1 MMMAYQ
7 RGTALIPDRVS
18 LAIWRSSVI
27 QGLNSQSRVVWSL
40 CSGLAAAG
48 VVESSKSMHLRCL
61 LIHGGW
67 LQKVYLTFRI
77 PVVGQAALPCVYS
90 PVNSLSVYSAVK
102 WKLSPFLRPLAPPCS
117 CQLPLCL
124 CLCPCGCSFC
134 LPWSVTCSVCLWHWL
149 LGHLNEISSWDLLCF
164 FCKVNL
170 FTASVNSAWSIL
182 NALCI
187 CLFFSN
193 PLTWLLFFLL
203 PSVL

>member
-1 MMMAYQ
+1 MTMAYQ
-7 RGTALIPDRVS
+7 RGTASIPDHVS

-48 VVESSKSMHLRCL
+48 VVGSSKSMHLRCL

-67 LQKVYLTFRI
+67 LQKVYLTFWI

-90 PVNSLSVYSAVK
+90 PVNPLSVYSVVK
-102 WKLSPFLRPLAPPCS
+102 WKPSPSLRPLPPPCS
-117 CQLPLCL
+117 CQLPLFVPL
-124 CLCPCGCSFC
+124 PFWVFILSNLVYHMFC
-134 LPWSVTCSVCLWHWL
+134 LSLTLTSGSSKWDFL
-149 LGHLNEISSWDLLCF
+149 LGSTLF

-170 FTASVNSAWSIL
+170 FAASVNSAWSIL